1 MARKPMI
8 TRTIQSTYCSV
19 LCADTESAEMFN
31 KEVILPRT
39 YKDEKSMLKACKKLI
54 ETDTVKPVAIAT
66 HEVRNECYGM
76 EEDKFIANAIIL
88 DPETRKAIEE
98 ESAEPAEV

>member
-19 LCADTESAEMFN
+19 LCADTVTAEMCN

-39 YKDEKSMLKACKKLI
+39 YKDEAAMLKAVKKLV
-54 ETDTVKPVAIAT
+54 ETETFKPVAISH
-66 HEVRNECYGM
+66 HEVRNELFGM
-76 EEDKFIANAIIL
+76 DEDKFIENAIHL
-88 DPETRKAIEE
+88 DPETRKALE
-98 ESAEPAEV
+98 AERTN